1 MAFRAQEAALGLMLA
16 AGLLGADAS
25 VAVRHDHL
33 RGYGTG
39 SVTANESGLSFA
51 ESGDKAKHKWT
62 LSWDDIQQVW
72 ISPKKLR
79 VLLYADTW
87 WKLGADR
94 EYELDAAPDATFAA
108 LQAALREKLDGR
120 VVVALADTAS
130 EVLWRIPAKLRER
143 FGGPEGVLVVGADR
157 IVFESPE
164 KGKSRTWLFS
174 DIDNISSSG
183 PFDFTVTS
191 FERSK
196 GDYGDR
202 RSFNFQLKER
212 LAESR
217 YNELWR
223 KLNGSKQVSY

>member
-1 MAFRAQEAALGLMLA
+1 MAFRAQEAALGLILA
-16 AGLLGADAS
+16 AGLLGADTS

-33 RGYGTG
+33 RGYGAGT
-39 SVTANESGLSFA
+39 VTATETGLSFA
-51 ESGDKAKHKWT
+51 ESGDKAKHKWK
-62 LSWDDIQQVW
+62 LSWNDIQQVW

-79 VLLYADTW
+79 VLLYQDTW

-94 EYELDAAPDATFAA
+94 EYELDAAPEATFEP
-108 LQAALREKLDGR
+108 LQDVLRTRLDGR
-120 VVVALADTAS
+120 VVVAFAQTPGDA
-130 EVLWRIPAKLRER
+130 LWRIPAKLRER
-143 FGGPEGVLVVGADR
+143 FGGPEGALVVGADR
-157 IVFESPE
+157 IVFESAE

-202 RSFNFQLKER
+202 RSFNFQLKAR

-223 KLNGSKQVSY
+223 RLDRSKQASY